1 MSKLLED
8 KVIIVTGSGRGV
20 GECIAHYCAEKG
32 AKVVVNDLGKD
43 EQGNSTAEAVVAAI
57 KESSGEAIISKDNI
71 ADWSGAEKLIQAA
84 MDTWGKVDGIVN
96 NAGIL
101 RDRIFHKMSEE
112 EWDQVINVNLKGCFN
127 TARVAAPFLKEQGS
141 GSIVHMTSS
150 SGLVGN
156 FGQSNYSA
164 SKMGVVG
171 LSKSIALDMQRFG
184 VRSNCIAPFAMTP
197 MVMNGIPKETEEEKA
212 RWKVIERMEPRKVA
226 PLVAALL
233 SDSASHITGQIFG
246 ARANEV
252 YFFSQPRPVRTAH
265 IGDADGISAEAI
277 VERVFPMFK
286 DDFYDLDRSMDV
298 FTWDP
303 V

>member
-1 MSKLLED
+1 MSNLLED
-8 KVIIVTGSGRGV
+8 KVIIVTGAGRGV

-43 EQGNSTAEAVVAAI
+43 EDGNSTAEQVVAAI
-57 KESSGEAIISKDNI
+57 KENGGQAVVSLDNI
-71 ADWSGAEKLIQAA
+71 AQYSGAENLVQIA
-84 MDTWGKVDGIVN
+84 MDTWGKVDGLVN

-101 RDRIFHKMSEE
+101 RDRIFFKMSEE
-112 EWDQVINVNLKGCFN
+112 EWDQALLVNLKGCFN
-127 TARVAAPFLKEQGS
+127 TARVLAPHFKEQGS
-141 GSIVHMTSS
+141 GSMVHMTST

-156 FGQSNYSA
+156 FGQANYSA

-171 LSKSIALDMQRFG
+171 LSKSIALDMQRFN

-212 RWKVIERMEPRKVA
+212 RWKIIERMEPKKVA

-233 SDSASHITGQIFG
+233 SDSAAHITGQIFG

-265 IGDADGISAEAI
+265 IGDEGGISAEAI
-277 VERVFPMFK
+277 IDRVFPMFK
-286 DDFYDLDRSMDV
+286 DDFYALDRSMDV

>member
-1 MSKLLED
+1 MSNLLED
-8 KVIIVTGSGRGV
+8 KVIIVTGAGRGV

-43 EQGNSTAEAVVAAI
+43 ESGNSTAEQVVAAI
-57 KESSGEAIISKDNI
+57 KENGGQAVVSLDNI
-71 ADWSGAEKLIQAA
+71 AQYSGAENLVQIAL
-84 MDTWGKVDGIVN
+84 DTWGKVDGLVN

-101 RDRIFHKMSEE
+101 RDRIFFKMSEE
-112 EWDQVINVNLKGCFN
+112 EWDQVLLVNLKGCFN
-127 TARVAAPFLKEQGS
+127 TARVLAPHFKEQGS
-141 GSIVHMTSS
+141 GSMVHMTST

-156 FGQSNYSA
+156 FGQANYSA

-171 LSKSIALDMQRFG
+171 LSKSIALDMQRFN

-212 RWKVIERMEPRKVA
+212 RWKIIERMEPKKVA

-233 SDSASHITGQIFG
+233 SDSAAHITGQIFG

-265 IGDADGISAEAI
+265 IGDEGGISAEAI
-277 VERVFPMFK
+277 IDRVFPMFK
-286 DDFYDLDRSMDV
+286 DDFYSLDRSMDV